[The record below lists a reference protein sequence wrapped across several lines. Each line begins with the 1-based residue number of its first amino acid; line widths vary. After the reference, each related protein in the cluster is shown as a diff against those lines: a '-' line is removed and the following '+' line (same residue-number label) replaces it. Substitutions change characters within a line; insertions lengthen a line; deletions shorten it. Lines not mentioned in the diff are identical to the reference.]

1 MTSPK
6 NPNNSKHL
14 PSTNKDGTIHA
25 GSGIGPVKNTAPN
38 RPWLE
43 DLKEAS
49 ERGILP
55 VSGLSFDTSDENSL
69 ANVGYRKFSPER
81 KQVYLETLAKT
92 GRSKLAAL
100 VAGVTPTCVA
110 DHASK
115 DPDFAQQREI
125 AQDTYHEI
133 TAALILAQAREGM
146 KDIRYDKEG
155 NITSMRTSYET
166 RLREKMLNRADPTY
180 IETQKSEVA
189 VTGGAVVVP
198 APIDSVDTWEAT
210 VAKYTGRTVET
221 TGQAVEGKA
230 LPEDS
235 ES

>member
-1 MTSPK
+1 MSSPK
-6 NPNNSKHL
+6 NPNNPNNL
-14 PSTNKDGTIHA
+14 PAINKDGTIHA
-25 GSGIGPVKNTAPN
+25 GSGIGPVRTTAPN

-49 ERGILP
+49 ERGLLP
-55 VSGLSFDTSDENSL
+55 EKGLSFDTSDENSL

-81 KQVYLETLAKT
+81 KQLYLETLAKT

-100 VAGVTPTCVA
+100 VAGVTPTCVL

-125 AQDTYHEI
+125 AADIYHEV
-133 TAALILAQAREGM
+133 TAAMILAQAREGM

-155 NITSMRTSYET
+155 RITSMRTSYET
-166 RLREKMLNRADPTY
+166 RIREKMINRADPTY

-210 VAKYTGRTVET
+210 VAKYTGQPINT
-221 TGQAVEGKA
+221 TGQPVDDKK
-230 LPEDS
+230 LPPAD
-235 ES
+235 